1 LFAIAASLY
10 SYAQEPDEDSLD
22 LLLDE
27 IFFNEEQFIEDILDS
42 FNKRDFVYTNISI
55 NSNTYFSG
63 RDSGIDQFSFIPQI
77 TYNHSS
83 GINVSISGM
92 YYEKFIPNWDFTTIS
107 LGYYN
112 TIGTKKLLHFNTGYT
127 RYFYQDGWD
136 VFSNS
141 LDASIGIRNKKRN
154 LGTSLSATYLFGTD
168 QSFQLM
174 SNTFFKQAL
183 FSRKKYSIKL
193 KPQVSFLIA
202 QQTIALEQLNAQG
215 DMSELVYHEIFNL
228 LNTQIRI
235 PLTITS
241 KSWDASI
248 GYIINI
254 PSAVAT
260 ETNLNPTSYF
270 NISIGY
276 LIDFGY
282 KD

>member
-1 LFAIAASLY
+1 MFAIAASLY
-10 SYAQEPDEDSLD
+10 TYAQEPEEDSLD
-22 LLLDE
+22 LLLDAM
-27 IFFNEEQFIEDILDS
+27 FFNEEQFIEDILDS
-42 FNKRDFVYTNISI
+42 FNKRDFIYTNISL

-63 RDSGIDQFSFIPQI
+63 RDSGIDQFSLIPQI

-83 GINVSISGM
+83 GINASVSGIF
-92 YYEKFIPNWDFTTIS
+92 YEAFVPNWDFTSVSI
-107 LGYYN
+107 GYYN
-112 TIGTKKLLHFNTGYT
+112 SIGAKKLWHFNTGYT

-154 LGTSLSATYLFGTD
+154 LGTSLSMTYLFGTD

-174 SNTFFKQAL
+174 SNTFFKQTL
-183 FSRKKYSIKL
+183 LSKKKYNIKL
-193 KPQVSFLIA
+193 KPQISFLIA
-202 QQTIALEQLNAQG
+202 QQTIALEQLNTQG
-215 DMSELVYHEIFNL
+215 DMNELVYHDIFNL
-228 LNTQIRI
+228 LNTQMSL
-235 PLTITS
+235 PLTITT

-248 GYIINI
+248 GYLINF

-260 ETNLNPTSYF
+260 ETNLNTTSYF